1 MTTAQLADGT
11 QLQFPDETDPDVIQR
26 TVKQYIAKNPQPL
39 SPETEAKR
47 GMFGGIPEAAVA
59 LGSSALA
66 GPVSGWAGLG
76 TAAYGYLGNK
86 LGLLNPEET
95 PNPADVVNKVQ
106 DALTYQPQ
114 SRAGKALVGA
124 ASFLPGQLARGAD
137 WLGGQATDITGSPA
151 IGAGVNAATQALPFA
166 MLPKIPSAAGDAL
179 ASGARTMMTKALQS
193 KGTDLAKQNALADTM
208 LQNRLT
214 VSPSSL
220 DNLWDKISDIGEQ
233 GKDIIANSPAQID
246 KNAVADRLLP
256 QNFGGTSLDVF
267 KKQPNNAAD
276 LAQIEGVRQGFLNNE
291 FLPSS
296 TPEQTIQ
303 SPILNE
309 KGQPFSTTVP
319 ASGSDM
325 IPIQQAQEMKQAGY
339 QVLKDRAYG
348 QLGSAEREGTKNLL
362 RSLNTEITDA
372 EPAMAGINAAQAPL
386 LALSDP
392 LEAAVVRGAKNQPIY
407 GASFRER
414 MVPFVLG
421 KSPWFNSVVAN
432 ALDSAGRGVGG
443 MGSSIPY
450 TSALQPGMDAQARQQ
465 QLSKLLRG
473 SQ

>member
-1 MTTAQLADGT
+1 MTTAQLPDGT

-179 ASGARTMMTKALQS
+179 ASGARTMMTKALQA

-233 GKDIIANSPAQID
+233 GKDIIANSPAQI
-246 KNAVADRLLP
+246 
-256 QNFGGTSLDVF
+256 
-267 KKQPNNAAD
+267 
-276 LAQIEGVRQGFLNNE
+276 EGVRQGFLNNE

-296 TPEQTIQ
+296 TPEQIVQ
-303 SPILNE
+303 SQILNE
-309 KGQPFSTTVP
+309 KGQPFSTTIP

-450 TSALQPGMDAQARQQ
+450 TSALQPGMDAQTRQQ